1 MTQGCAKDK
10 TSQLTQQKQIR
21 QGWPILVRNSL
32 LHLTFTA
39 SNEPIQLQHVTYKI
53 TKTQK
58 CFSCECYLSF
68 FQSRKQWLSTL
79 VQPLSSNLNWKTKTD
94 TWIEEFRLIEFQLKK
109 LFSALAVSRQLT
121 ENKFAKNKSPTQII
135 WYSTKRGNSGKAK
148 SSAVRANCQASALS
162 PLHCLKLR

>member
-1 MTQGCAKDK
+1 MVQCCANDE
-10 TSQLTQQKQIR
+10 TTQLTQENRSDKD
-21 QGWPILVRNSL
+21 G
-32 LHLTFTA
+32 TFSWETA
-39 SNEPIQLQHVTYKI
+39 SYILLSWRQIQLQHVTYKI

-58 CFSCECYLSF
+58 CCSCECYLSF

-79 VQPLSSNLNWKTKTD
+79 VQPLSSNLNWKTKSD

-109 LFSALAVSRQLT
+109 LFSVLAVSRQLS

-135 WYSTKRGNSGKAK
+135 CYSAKRVNSGKAK
-148 SSAVRANCQASALS
+148 SSAVTANWQPSALS